1 MADPVLI
8 NPILTL
14 AGQAA
19 AFSANNDGIELKITH
34 ASFGTGHYDPTGAEL
49 ALLAPVGSKIPMA
62 GGSRPTPYQLRMV
75 CSWREDV
82 GAVAIGEIGF
92 WSNDILVFIWSEAA
106 GTIAS
111 YKTDGVTYVLFNDLT
126 FAQVPA
132 SSINVDV
139 DPNESV
145 ALAAL
150 AAHEGTPSAHP
161 QYLLRA
167 DVAKDMG
174 ALSWLGLADGTANAL
189 TLTLVAT
196 ESIIPAYAEGQRF
209 QFIAIATN
217 TGPVKANIEALGD
230 IDIRKPVSGGLVP
243 LEAGDIGAGV
253 IYDLTFNGTYF
264 QLNGGASGGGTSSV
278 SVGSTF
284 APDVGAANAYKA
296 VYLPAVSSLVDGLE
310 LTFLAKT
317 DNTGASTFKPND
329 VLARPVL
336 TNRYQALT
344 ATKITAGSICTIR
357 YLASL
362 DAWVLISVTG
372 NAVPTTLAG
381 FGITD
386 AYTKAQMDALVG
398 DQAKVVGKPTVTGSS
413 SVTAG
418 TVVAL
423 TASAASLLTGGSIA
437 TFTWTLPDGTSSTVA
452 ATSGSAPKSVTAVG
466 SIGTNYVVSVYATD
480 NAGNKSAVTTKSI
493 AITSHAA
500 PTAPT
505 TVNVAATVYQSST
518 GNTLSASGAVAS
530 DGATITYSI
539 TQSGSVALSFS
550 KTSGIA
556 AGEVVTFSAPV
567 VAADAAV
574 TINVVAIDSMGG
586 QSPVKATAITVAAV
600 PSVAGAAYGGGFYAG
615 RMKIGAD
622 SYALIVAPKAS
633 GESASLTVKPS
644 NDSTAGTTST
654 WNGAANTAAMIAAGA
669 AAHPAASFCKNLTIG
684 GYTDWVLPAKDQL
697 ELLYRM
703 LKPDATANNTSSGA
717 NPSSDPVGAN
727 YTAGSPAQTAIAAF
741 KAGGSEAFAVDNYYW
756 TSTEYSSTNVW
767 IQIFS
772 NGGQYG
778 SAKANAYRVRAVR
791 MIKI

>member
-19 AFSANNDGIELKITH
+19 AFSASNDGIELKITH

-132 SSINVDV
+132 GSINISV
-139 DPNESV
+139 DPNESI

-150 AAHEGTPSAHP
+150 AAHEGGDNAHP

-167 DVAKDMG
+167 DVAKDMA

-189 TLTLVAT
+189 TLTLVAA
-196 ESIIPAYAEGQRF
+196 ESVIPAYAEGQF
-209 QFIAIATN
+209 FKFIAIATN
-217 TGPVKANIEALGD
+217 TGSVTANVESLGEIEV
-230 IDIRKPVSGGLVP
+230 RKPVSGGLIP

-253 IYDLTFNGTYF
+253 IYELTFNGTYF
-264 QLNGGASGGGTSSV
+264 QLNGGANGSGTSSV
-278 SVGSTF
+278 SAGSTF
-284 APDVGAANAYKA
+284 ASDVGVVDAYRA
-296 VYLPAVSSLVDGLE
+296 VYLPAVGSLVDGLE

-317 DNTGASTFKPND
+317 DNTGASTFRPND
-329 VLARPVL
+329 VATRPIL
-336 TNRYQALT
+336 TNRYLPLT
-344 ATKITAGSICTIR
+344 AGKITTGSICTVR
-357 YLASL
+357 YLVSL

-386 AYTKAQMDALVG
+386 AYTKAQMDTLVSG
-398 DQAKVVGKPTVTGSS
+398 QARVVGVVGVSGSS

-418 TVVAL
+418 TVVTL
-423 TASAASLLTGGSIA
+423 TATASSLLAGGSIA
-437 TFTWTLPDGTSSTVA
+437 SFTWTLPDGTTNTVA
-452 ATSGSAPKSVTAVG
+452 ATSGSATKAVTAIG
-466 SIGTNYVVSVYATD
+466 SIGTSYDVKVYATD

-505 TVNVAATVYQSST
+505 TVTVAPTVYQSST
-518 GNTLSASGAVAS
+518 GNTLSASGAVAT
-530 DGATITYSI
+530 DGATISYRI

-556 AGEVVTFSAPV
+556 ANEVVTFSVPV
-567 VAADAAV
+567 VAADTAV

-586 QSPVKATAITVAAV
+586 QSQVKTTVITVAAM
-600 PSVAGAAYGGGFYAG
+600 PSVAGAAYGGGFYVG

-633 GESASLTVKPS
+633 GESASLQAKTTNS
-644 NDSTAGTTST
+644 TTAGTLSA
-654 WNGAANTAAMIAAGA
+654 WDGAANTAAMIAAGA

-697 ELLYRM
+697 ELLYRQ
-703 LKPDATANNTSSGA
+703 LKPDATANNTSYGA

-727 YTAGSPAQTAIAAF
+727 YTAGAPAQTAIAAF
-741 KAGGSEAFAVDNYYW
+741 RTGGAEAFAVDSYYW
-756 TSTEYSSTNVW
+756 TSTEYSSSYAW
-767 IQIFS
+767 IQLFS
-772 NGGQYG
+772 SGGQNNG
-778 SAKANAYRVRAVR
+778 LKNTSYRVRAVR
-791 MIKI
+791 MVKI